1 MTTDAT
7 DTTDAE
13 TTADPATIFTLPGGT
28 DDARTLPATTDGART
43 LPADTDDL
51 GTPIAARTLPA
62 KTGHDPRPSGIGKHY
77 WTIPRLPVPSGASPA
92 LKSFIAM
99 AEAAL
104 QTAVDLL
111 GRGTTFPP
119 PRVDDLL
126 TTVVYK
132 NLGEGKANE
141 QYQKTLAAVD
151 ARQASLLTMDDKV
164 LDVAN
169 VMSADKDRT
178 LAAIKHMIADLV
190 AVLSRKTAAKLQ
202 PADEVSLMDTIAK
215 TIEEVYKR
223 VTKVAEDNLRMS
235 GGGNGGNPG
244 GGGNGGGGGNSGGG
258 GNGGQPQQGGGGG
271 DSGGSG
277 LMQALMMIP
286 MLGASLLPSALQ
298 LVDKMNDKNDRHDD
312 RHDGPPPNGAPP
324 GGVPGAPPA
333 PGAQAPNSPGVP
345 PPGAAGPDSPGA
357 PPPGATAPGAP
368 GAPGA
373 PQPGPGGDPA
383 TTAQPAGAS
392 VPVPGAQPP
401 PGAPPAPPPPPPPR
415 TGSAGA

>member
-1 MTTDAT
+1 MT

-13 TTADPATIFTLPGGT
+13 TTASPAGAFTLPGGT
-28 DDARTLPATTDGART
+28 DEARTPPAAAADAETLPAGTVPVSASVAPGAHT
-43 LPADTDDL
+43 LPV
-51 GTPIAARTLPA
+51 
-62 KTGHDPRPSGIGKHY
+62 KTGRDTRPSGIGKHY

-126 TTVVYK
+126 TTKVYK
-132 NLGEGKANE
+132 SLGEGKASE
-141 QYQKTLAAVD
+141 LYQKTLEAVES
-151 ARQASLLTMDDKV
+151 RQASLLTMDDKV

-178 LAAIKHMIADLV
+178 LAAIKHLIADLV
-190 AVLSRKTAAKLQ
+190 AALSRKTAAKLQ

-223 VTKVAEDNLRMS
+223 VSKVAEDNLRMS

-244 GGGNGGGGGNSGGG
+244 GGNG
-258 GNGGQPQQGGGGG
+258 GNGGNPGGGGSGGQQQQPGANGGGGGG

-277 LMQALMMIP
+277 IMQALMMIP

-298 LVDKMNDKNDRHDD
+298 LVEKMNDKSDQRDD
-312 RHDGPPPNGAPP
+312 RQHPDGPPPGAP
-324 GGVPGAPPA
+324 GGPPPGAA
-333 PGAQAPNSPGVP
+333 APNSPGVP
-345 PPGAAGPDSPGA
+345 PPGA
-357 PPPGATAPGAP
+357 TAPGAP
-368 GAPGA
+368 GV

-383 TTAQPAGAS
+383 AAAQPAGATI
-392 VPVPGAQPP
+392 PVSGTDSP
-401 PGAPPAPPPPPPPR
+401 PGAPPPPPPPPPPPR
-415 TGSAGA
+415 TGSA